1 MTRPRKGTVD
11 FFPHVVR
18 HGKTMT
24 IIEQRF
30 GNDGYAVWFKTL
42 EMLGDTDGHAL
53 DLNDELSWEFF
64 VTKMRVSGEKT
75 LEILGLLSR
84 LGAIDPELWSE
95 KIIWSQNFVSN
106 LAEVY
111 SKRTTPLPAR
121 PSIRGEND
129 SFRGENPGSRDGN
142 PNDQDFTPPSGEFSP
157 LTGGGNP
164 QSREEKSREEKSK
177 GEESKGEKDSQPEPP
192 PSEESHGN
200 SVTSHENK
208 LPVTEI
214 PEGAGLIPSSLIPES
229 PILNPDTLEKN
240 SQPEPPPPPP
250 APPPF
255 RVKDLAQLWNEK
267 APPEL
272 SRVNLPFTRKESDLN
287 KIRDAVKRHP
297 TKEWWERV
305 ILMLYNLPFVR
316 GENDRGWKITLDVM
330 VRDAEKILDGKYVGK
345 APSRTGRNADVL
357 NRFVNK
363 GEPNG

>member
-129 SFRGENPGSRDGN
+129 SFRGENPGSREGN
-142 PNDQDFTPPSGEFSP
+142 PNDQEFTPPSGEFSP
-157 LTGGGNP
+157 LTGGENP
-164 QSREEKSREEKSK
+164 QSREEKSK

-192 PSEESHGN
+192 P
-200 SVTSHENK
+200 
-208 LPVTEI
+208 
-214 PEGAGLIPSSLIPES
+214 
-229 PILNPDTLEKN
+229 
-240 SQPEPPPPPP
+240 PPP

-255 RVKDLAQLWNEK
+255 RVKGLAQLWNEK

-272 SRVNLPFTRKESDLN
+272 SRVDLPFTRKESDLN